1 MHILGKAIDF
11 SIPGTGIKNLAKIVR
26 ANTKGGVG
34 SYQTFI
40 HLDSGPRRTW
50 S

>member
-1 MHILGKAIDF
+1 LGKAIDF

-34 SYQTFI
+34 SYQTFV
-40 HLDSGPRRTW
+40 HLDSGPHRTW